1 MLWLIYHLLKRKK
14 TKKDLAFMLR
24 LNLHNLKKVK
34 IMSKDT
40 GGKESRNW
48 SISVGF
54 YPGIL
59 LGMRTYNEEDQNVH
73 VLYLPFVDLALEIY
87 L

>member
-1 MLWLIYHLLKRKK
+1 
-14 TKKDLAFMLR
+14 
-24 LNLHNLKKVK
+24 
-34 IMSKDT
+34 MSKDT

>member
-1 MLWLIYHLLKRKK
+1 
-14 TKKDLAFMLR
+14 MLR

-73 VLYLPFVDLALEIY
+73 VLYIGIFDICLTFYYEE
-87 L
+87 